1 MTEQAFPLLQDRV
14 AIVTGAGMPTPSPAA
29 APRLIEF
36 DADVPIDAATLAGR
50 YEEIFD
56 ASRYTTPKSSMEV
69 LASVFGGPSQ
79 YGSAHRN
86 R

>member
-1 MTEQAFPLLQDRV
+1 
-14 AIVTGAGMPTPSPAA
+14 
-29 APRLIEF
+29 
-36 DADVPIDAATLAGR
+36 VPIDAATLAGR